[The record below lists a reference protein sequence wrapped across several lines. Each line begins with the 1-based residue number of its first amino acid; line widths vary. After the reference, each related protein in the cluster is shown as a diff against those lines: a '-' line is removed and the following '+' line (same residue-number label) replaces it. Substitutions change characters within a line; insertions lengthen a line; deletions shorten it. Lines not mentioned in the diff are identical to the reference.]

1 MTLLLW
7 LIGVLFSTPA
17 RRSFLKPTAKP
28 RGRRHVRNH
37 AIPVEYG

>member
-17 RRSFLKPTAKP
+17 RRLLIKPTANP
-28 RGRRHVRNH
+28 RGRVHVRNH
-37 AIPVEYG
+37 AIPIEYG